1 MTKQTKRQQLRKQ
14 KKSRKSRKV
23 RTVNSKK
30 IPNVYIQNF
39 GSTKTLISNKN
50 KHHEQELKWMGDY
63 DGSEAKLQL
72 DVINNDNDNENRKVY
87 NFKLNND
94 QLSQLLGM
102 NPVNRPID
110 ERIRMDFL
118 NDGNPNMD
126 VNPNI
131 NKIFIGAP
139 NEMSI
144 TPEDLPIFLNKNDNP
159 VMFSQPGLQQQ
170 PGLQK
175 QPGLQQPK
183 VRQLR
188 SRRRGDRR

>member
-1 MTKQTKRQQLRKQ
+1 MTKQSKRQQLIKQ
-14 KKSRKSRKV
+14 KHYKRSRKV
-23 RTVNSKK
+23 RIVNPKK

-39 GSTKTLISNKN
+39 GSTKTLINNNN

-72 DVINNDNDNENRKVY
+72 DIINNDNDKENRKVY

-94 QLSQLLGM
+94 QLGQLLGM

-118 NDGNPNMD
+118 SDDNDGNPNMEL
-126 VNPNI
+126 NPNV
-131 NKIFIGAP
+131 NKIVIGAP

-159 VMFSQPGLQQQ
+159 VMFSQPGLQ
-170 PGLQK
+170 K
-175 QPGLQQPK
+175 QPQPK
-183 VRQLR
+183 IKRLR
-188 SRRRGDRR
+188 SRRAIRR

>member
-39 GSTKTLISNKN
+39 GSTKTLINNNN

-131 NKIFIGAP
+131 NKIIIGAP

-159 VMFSQPGLQQQ
+159 VMFSQPGLQ
-170 PGLQK
+170 K
-175 QPGLQQPK
+175 QPLQQPK

>member
-1 MTKQTKRQQLRKQ
+1 MTKQTKRQQLRKLKHY
-14 KKSRKSRKV
+14 KKSRRV

-39 GSTKTLISNKN
+39 GSTKTLIKNNN

-72 DVINNDNDNENRKVY
+72 DVINNDNDMENRKVY

-94 QLSQLLGM
+94 QLGQLLGM

-118 NDGNPNMD
+118 SDGNPDMEF
-126 VNPNI
+126 NPNV
-131 NKIFIGAP
+131 NKIVIGAP

-159 VMFSQPGLQQQ
+159 VMFSQV
-170 PGLQK
+170 GLQK
-175 QPGLQQPK
+175 EPGLQQPK

>member
-1 MTKQTKRQQLRKQ
+1 MTKQTKRQQLRKLKHY
-14 KKSRKSRKV
+14 KKSRRV

-39 GSTKTLISNKN
+39 GSTKTLIKNNN

-63 DGSEAKLQL
+63 DGSEAKMQL
-72 DVINNDNDNENRKVY
+72 DVINNDNDMENRKVY

-94 QLSQLLGM
+94 QLGQLLGM

-118 NDGNPNMD
+118 SDGNPDMEF
-126 VNPNI
+126 NPNV
-131 NKIFIGAP
+131 NKIVIGAP

-159 VMFSQPGLQQQ
+159 VMFSQVGLQKE

-175 QPGLQQPK
+175 QPQPK
-183 VRQLR
+183 IKRLR
-188 SRRRGDRR
+188 SRRAIRR